1 MWLDREPGRN
11 AEVDEIYRANIARLV
26 EAGTYIEPSHQFS
39 GARHLPGPGDGDMDT
54 VLANWLP

>member
-11 AEVDEIYRANIARLV
+11 AELDEIYRANIARLI
-26 EAGTYIEPSHQFS
+26 EAGTYTEPSHRFS
-39 GARHLPGPGDGDMDT
+39 GARHLPGRGDGDMDT